1 MGEDKAVDKQ
11 VSPAVQ
17 EALDLASKANAL
29 KEQIE
34 AADAS
39 DSDDINAVIKHLLF
53 CINQHTLDCRQL
65 ISEIGEA
72 LAPGESSHYRRM
84 QALEHLSQIDRLNEM
99 LALKVMQKISASRY
113 AEMAVNT
120 SINGADKRGF
130 EGVLTFPSGR
140 LMMIDKNGK
149 ADHYIKYSDIAKNCG
164 PAFESAFDMM
174 AKELAD
180 VNYESANPTPMIKPM
195 FKKWDEQP

>member
-1 MGEDKAVDKQ
+1 MAEDKAVEKQ

-84 QALEHLSQIDRLNEM
+84 QALKHLSEIDRLNEM
-99 LALKVMQKISASRY
+99 LGLKIMQKISASRY
-113 AEMAVNT
+113 AGMAVNT

-149 ADHYIKYSDIAKNCG
+149 ADHYIKYSDIAKHCG
-164 PAFESAFDMM
+164 PINQSAFDRISK
-174 AKELAD
+174 AIVDIKFP
-180 VNYESANPTPMIKPM
+180 SANHSSMTKPFLKTP
-195 FKKWDEQP
+195 EV